1 MSIDESRS
9 IFLVGP
15 MGSGK
20 TAVGKALAK
29 LCQFEF
35 LDSDSEIERRTG
47 VDIPLI
53 FEKEGEAGFR
63 ARERDVIA
71 DLTARPRVVLS
82 TGGGA
87 VLSPESREL
96 LHARGFV
103 VYLKTSVSQQAVRVR
118 DGANRPL
125 LSGEN
130 NVSEKLT
137 ALMTVR
143 EPLYEQVAHTVVGT
157 DRRQVR
163 SVAEQI
169 LRELRGT

>member
-1 MSIDESRS
+1 MPFDESRS

-29 LCQFEF
+29 LRKFEF
-35 LDSDSEIERRTG
+35 VDSDAEIERRTG

-53 FEKEGEAGFR
+53 FEKEGEVGFR
-63 ARERDVIA
+63 VREQEVIA
-71 DLTARPRVVLS
+71 ELSARPRIVLS

-87 VLSPESREL
+87 VLSPDSREL
-96 LHARGFV
+96 LHARGYV
-103 VYLKTSVSQQAVRVR
+103 VYLKTSVAQQAARVR
-118 DGANRPL
+118 EGANRPL
-125 LSGEN
+125 LAGES
-130 NVSEKLT
+130 NVVEKLA
-137 ALMTVR
+137 ALMAVR
-143 EPLYEQVAHTVVGT
+143 EPLYEEVAHAVVGT

-169 LRELRGT
+169 VRELRGT